1 MKKTNKFIGLS
12 CLLLVCL
19 FTSRAWGWTIDS
31 FTSEITLGKD
41 STLTVNEDITVDFQS
56 EAKHGIYRDIPVRY
70 KRGAVNYNLRLK
82 VISVTDENGTERP
95 YETSRKGA
103 YLSTKIGDPS
113 RYLRGIQTYN
123 ISYQVERG
131 INYFD
136 DHDELYWNVTGDE
149 WDVSIGEA
157 RALIYFPDEIDKE
170 EITWKS
176 FTGPR
181 GSTSSRARVY
191 WQGPRLVASLD
202 NIGPREG
209 LTIVISLPKGH
220 LVEPSIFLRISWLIQ
235 DNGFFLVPVIAFLL
249 MFLLWFTRGRN
260 PKVERSI
267 MVKYHPPSELTP
279 SEAGTLMDERVDL
292 TDITAMVIDLAVRG
306 YMKIKQTE
314 STKLL
319 FMSKKD
325 YHFTLLKKDYASDR
339 DLKKHELS
347 FLMGIFESGKTEVAL
362 SSLKNKFHLHL
373 PSIRN
378 SLYQGL
384 TKNGYFSG
392 RPDKMRKAYMGFG
405 VLLIIGGIFL
415 TRSFGRL
422 DLMIAFPLS
431 GAILI
436 AFSFIMPRLS
446 VKGVL
451 MLNELLGLKEF
462 INRAEK
468 DRLERLS
475 KEDPTIFDRILP
487 YAMVMGVAD
496 EWAESFKDLY
506 REPPGWYQ
514 SSAWPVTGFYTA
526 LLVADLG
533 EGLRT
538 MGTTFSSSPSRT
550 SAASGGSGFSGGF
563 SGGGFGGGG
572 GGSW

>member
-1 MKKTNKFIGLS
+1 MPEFIG
-12 CLLLVCL
+12 
-19 FTSRAWGWTIDS
+19 T
-31 FTSEITLGKD
+31 
-41 STLTVNEDITVDFQS
+41 Q
-56 EAKHGIYRDIPVRY
+56 
-70 KRGAVNYNLRLK
+70 
-82 VISVTDENGTERP
+82 
-95 YETSRKGA
+95 
-103 YLSTKIGDPS
+103 
-113 RYLRGIQTYN
+113 
-123 ISYQVERG
+123 
-131 INYFD
+131 
-136 DHDELYWNVTGDE
+136 
-149 WDVSIGEA
+149 
-157 RALIYFPDEIDKE
+157 
-170 EITWKS
+170 
-176 FTGPR
+176 
-181 GSTSSRARVY
+181 GSH
-191 WQGPRLVASLD
+191 LVATLD

-209 LTIVISLPKGH
+209 LTIVISVPKGY
-220 LVEPSIFLRISWLIQ
+220 LIEPGILLRIFWLVL
-235 DNGFFLVPVIAFLL
+235 DNGFFLVPMIVFLL

-279 SEAGTLMDERVDL
+279 SEAGTLMDERADL
-292 TDITAMVIDLAVRG
+292 TDITGMAIDLAVRG
-306 YMKIKQTE
+306 YMKIKQTD

-319 FMSKKD
+319 FLSKKD
-325 YHFTLLKKDYASDR
+325 YYFTLLKKDYASDR
-339 DLKKHELS
+339 ALKKHELS
-347 FLMGIFESGKTEVAL
+347 FLMGIFESGKKEVAL

-373 PSIRN
+373 PSIKN

-405 VLLIIGGIFL
+405 LALIIGGIFL

-422 DLMIAFPLS
+422 DLMISFPLS
-431 GAILI
+431 GAIVM

-451 MLNELLGLKEF
+451 MLYELLGLKEF

-475 KEDPTIFDRILP
+475 REDPTVFDRVLP

-496 EWAESFKDLY
+496 EWAEAFKDLY
-506 REPPGWYQ
+506 REPPGWYE

-538 MGTTFSSSPSRT
+538 MGSTFSSSPSRT
-550 SAASGGSGFSGGF
+550 SAGSGGSGFSGGF

-572 GGSW
+572 GSW

>member
-82 VISVTDENGTERP
+82 VISVTDGDGTDHP

-103 YLSTKIGDPS
+103 YTSIKIGDPS
-113 RYLRGIQTYN
+113 RYVRGIQTYN
-123 ISYQVERG
+123 VSYQVKRG
-131 INYFD
+131 INYFN

-149 WDVSIGEA
+149 WDVTIGEA
-157 RALIYFPDEIDKE
+157 KALINLPDEIDQK

-191 WQGPRLVASLD
+191 WEGSRLVATLD

-209 LTIVISLPKGH
+209 LTIVVSIPKGY
-220 LVEPSIFLRISWLIQ
+220 LSEPSIFLRIFWQVQ
-235 DNGFFLVPVIAFLL
+235 DNGFFLVPVIVFVL

-267 MVKYHPPSELTP
+267 MVKYRPPSELTP
-279 SEAGTLMDERVDL
+279 SEAGTLMDERADL
-292 TDITAMVIDLAVRG
+292 TDITAMAIDLAVRG
-306 YMKIKQTE
+306 YMKIKQTD

-319 FMSKKD
+319 FLSKKD
-325 YHFTLLKKDYASDR
+325 YYFTLLKKDYASDR
-339 DLKKHELS
+339 ALKKHELS

-392 RPDKMRKAYMGFG
+392 RPDKMRKAYMGLG
-405 VLLIIGGIFL
+405 MALIIGGFFL
-415 TRSFGRL
+415 ARSFGRL
-422 DLMIAFPLS
+422 DLMISLPLS
-431 GAILI
+431 GAIVI

-451 MLNELLGLKEF
+451 MLYELLGLKEF

-475 KEDPTIFDRILP
+475 REDPTVFDRILP

>member
-1 MKKTNKFIGLS
+1 MKKTSKFIGLS
-12 CLLLVCL
+12 CLLLVCF
-19 FTSRAWGWTIDS
+19 FTSRVWGWTIEN
-31 FTSEITLGKD
+31 FTSEITLGND
-41 STLTVNEDITVDFQS
+41 STLTVNEHITVDFQLES
-56 EAKHGIYRDIPVRY
+56 KHGIYRDIPVRY

-82 VISVTDENGTERP
+82 VISVVDGDGTDRP
-95 YETSRKGA
+95 YQTSRKGT
-103 YLSTKIGDPS
+103 YTNIKIGDPS
-113 RYLRGIQTYN
+113 RYVRGIQTYN
-123 ISYQVERG
+123 ISYQVKRG

-149 WDVSIGEA
+149 WDVTIGEA
-157 RALIYFPDEIDKE
+157 KALINLPDEIDQE
-170 EITWKS
+170 EVTWKS

-181 GSTSSRARVY
+181 GSTSSKARVY
-191 WQGPRLVASLD
+191 WEGSRLVATLD

-209 LTIVISLPKGH
+209 LTIVVSIPKGH
-220 LVEPSIFLRISWLIQ
+220 LIQPGIFLRILWLIQ
-235 DNGFFLVPVIAFLL
+235 DNGFFFVPVIVFVL

-279 SEAGTLMDERVDL
+279 SEAGTLMDERADL
-292 TDITAMVIDLAVRG
+292 TDITAMTIDLAVRG
-306 YMKIKQTE
+306 YMKIRQTT

-319 FMSKKD
+319 FLSKKD
-325 YHFTLLKKDYASDR
+325 YYFTLLKKDYASDR

-384 TKNGYFSG
+384 TRNGYFSA

-405 VLLIIGGIFL
+405 MALIIGGFFL
-415 TRSFGRL
+415 ARSFGRL
-422 DLMIAFPLS
+422 DLMISFPLS
-431 GAILI
+431 GAIVI

-451 MLNELLGLKEF
+451 MLYELLGLKEF

-475 KEDPTIFDRILP
+475 KEDPTVFDRVLP

-496 EWAESFKDLY
+496 EWAEAFKDLY
-506 REPPGWYQ
+506 REPPGWYE

-538 MGTTFSSSPSRT
+538 MGATFSSSPSRT

>member
-1 MKKTNKFIGLS
+1 MKKTSKFIGLS
-12 CLLLVCL
+12 CLLLVCF
-19 FTSRAWGWTIDS
+19 FTSRVWGWTIEN
-31 FTSEITLGKD
+31 FTSEITLGND
-41 STLTVNEDITVDFQS
+41 STLTVNEHITVDFQLES
-56 EAKHGIYRDIPVRY
+56 KHGIYRDIPVRY
-70 KRGAVNYNLRLK
+70 KRGAIDYNLRLK
-82 VISVTDENGTERP
+82 VISVTDQDGTNHP

-103 YLSTKIGDPS
+103 YLSIRIGDPS
-113 RYLRGIQTYN
+113 RYVRGIQTYN
-123 ISYQVERG
+123 VSYRVERG

-149 WDVSIGEA
+149 WDVTIGETK
-157 RALIYFPDEIDKE
+157 ALINLPDEIDQKE
-170 EITWKS
+170 VTWKS

-181 GSTSSRARVY
+181 GSTSSQARVY
-191 WQGPRLVASLD
+191 WEGSRLVATLD

-209 LTIVISLPKGH
+209 LTIVVSIPKGH
-220 LVEPSIFLRISWLIQ
+220 LIQPGIFLRILWLVQ
-235 DNGFFLVPVIAFLL
+235 DNGFFFVPVIVFVL

-267 MVKYHPPSELTP
+267 MVKYRPPPELTP
-279 SEAGTLMDERVDL
+279 SEAGTLMDERADL
-292 TDITAMVIDLAVRG
+292 TDITAMTIDLAVRG
-306 YMKIKQTE
+306 YMKIRQTT

-319 FMSKKD
+319 FLSKKD
-325 YHFTLLKKDYASDR
+325 YYFTLLKKDYASDR

-384 TKNGYFSG
+384 TRNGYFSS

-405 VLLIIGGIFL
+405 IVLIIGGIFL
-415 TRSFGRL
+415 ARSFGRL
-422 DLMIAFPLS
+422 DLMVSFPLS
-431 GAILI
+431 GAIVI

-451 MLNELLGLKEF
+451 MLYELLGLKEF

-475 KEDPTIFDRILP
+475 KEDPTVFDRVLP

-496 EWAESFKDLY
+496 EWAEAFKDLY
-506 REPPGWYQ
+506 REPPSWYE

-538 MGTTFSSSPSRT
+538 MGATFSSSPSRT

>member
-1 MKKTNKFIGLS
+1 MKKTSKFIGLS
-12 CLLLVCL
+12 CLLLVCF
-19 FTSRAWGWTIDS
+19 FTSRAWGWTIEN
-31 FTSEITLGKD
+31 FTSEITLGND
-41 STLTVNEDITVDFQS
+41 STLTVNEHITVDFQLES
-56 EAKHGIYRDIPVRY
+56 KHGIYRDIPVRY

-82 VISVTDENGTERP
+82 VISVTDQDGTDHP
-95 YETSRKGA
+95 YETSRKGTYA
-103 YLSTKIGDPS
+103 SIRIGDPS
-113 RYLRGIQTYN
+113 RYVRGIQTYDV
-123 ISYQVERG
+123 SYRVERG
-131 INYFD
+131 INYFN

-149 WDVSIGEA
+149 WDVTIGEA
-157 RALIYFPDEIDKE
+157 KALINLPDEIDQKE
-170 EITWKS
+170 VTWKS

-181 GSTSSRARVY
+181 GSTSSKARVY
-191 WQGPRLVASLD
+191 WEGSRLVATLD

-209 LTIVISLPKGH
+209 LTIVVSIPKGY
-220 LVEPSIFLRISWLIQ
+220 LIQPGIFLRILWLVQ
-235 DNGFFLVPVIAFLL
+235 DNGFFLVPVIVFVL

-260 PKVERSI
+260 PKIERSI
-267 MVKYHPPSELTP
+267 MVKYRPPPELTP
-279 SEAGTLMDERVDL
+279 SEAGTLMDERADL
-292 TDITAMVIDLAVRG
+292 TDITAMAIDLAVRG
-306 YMKIKQTE
+306 YM
-314 STKLL
+314 
-319 FMSKKD
+319 
-325 YHFTLLKKDYASDR
+325 
-339 DLKKHELS
+339 
-347 FLMGIFESGKTEVAL
+347 
-362 SSLKNKFHLHL
+362 KNKFHLHL

-384 TKNGYFSG
+384 TRNGYFSA

-405 VLLIIGGIFL
+405 MALIIGGFFL
-415 TRSFGRL
+415 ARSFGRL
-422 DLMIAFPLS
+422 DLMISFPLS
-431 GAILI
+431 GAIVI

-451 MLNELLGLKEF
+451 MLYELLGLKEF

-475 KEDPTIFDRILP
+475 KEDPTVFDRVLP

-496 EWAESFKDLY
+496 EWAEAFKDLY
-506 REPPGWYQ
+506 REPPGWYE

-538 MGTTFSSSPSRT
+538 MGATFSSSPSRT

>member
-12 CLLLVCL
+12 CLLLLCL
-19 FTSRAWGWTIDS
+19 LTSTAWGWTIDS

-41 STLTVNEDITVDFQS
+41 STLTVNEHITVDFQLES
-56 EAKHGIYRDIPVRY
+56 KHGIYRDIPVRY
-70 KRGAVNYNLRLK
+70 KRGSVNYNLRLK
-82 VISVTDENGTERP
+82 VISVTDEDGIDRP
-95 YETSRKGA
+95 YEVSRKGA
-103 YLSTKIGDPS
+103 YVSTKIGDPS
-113 RYLRGIQTYN
+113 RYVQGIQTYN
-123 ISYQVERG
+123 VSYQVERG

-149 WDVSIGEA
+149 WDVAIGEA
-157 RALIYFPDEIDKE
+157 KALIYLPDEIDQKE
-170 EITWKS
+170 VTWKS

-181 GSTSSRARVY
+181 GSTSSNARVY
-191 WQGPRLVASLD
+191 WEGSRLVATLE
-202 NIGPREG
+202 NIWPREG
-209 LTIVISLPKGH
+209 LTIVVSIPKGY
-220 LVEPSIFLRISWLIQ
+220 LIKPGVFLRIFWLIQ
-235 DNGFFLVPVIAFLL
+235 DNGFFLVPVIVFVL

-279 SEAGTLMDERVDL
+279 SEAGTLMNERVDL
-292 TDITAMVIDLAVRG
+292 TDITAMTIDLAVRG
-306 YMKIKQTE
+306 YMKIKQTT
-314 STKLL
+314 SNKLL
-319 FMSKKD
+319 FLSKKD
-325 YHFTLLKKDYASDR
+325 YYFTLLKKDYASDR
-339 DLKKHELS
+339 ALKKHELS

-362 SSLKNKFHLHL
+362 SSLKNKFHVRL

-384 TKNGYFSG
+384 TRNGYFSG
-392 RPDKMRKAYMGFG
+392 RPDRMRKAYMGFG
-405 VLLIIGGIFL
+405 VALIIGGILL

-431 GAILI
+431 GAIVI

-451 MLNELLGLKEF
+451 MLYELLGLKEF

-475 KEDPTIFDRILP
+475 REDPTVFDRVLP

-496 EWAESFKDLY
+496 EWAEAFKDLY
-506 REPPGWYQ
+506 REPPGWYE